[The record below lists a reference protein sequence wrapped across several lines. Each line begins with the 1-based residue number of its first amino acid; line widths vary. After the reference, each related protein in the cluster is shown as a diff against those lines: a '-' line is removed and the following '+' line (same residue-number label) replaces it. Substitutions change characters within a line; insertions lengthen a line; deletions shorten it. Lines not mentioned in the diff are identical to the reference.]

1 MFLADK
7 LIFLELH
14 KTGSTH
20 IRQLLSKYVGG
31 QVDGKHNAPSA
42 EMLEAGKPFLGSIRN
57 PWSWYVSLWTY
68 GCEKKGL
75 LYQRL
80 NQPKRW
86 EVVAE
91 KRAGKGKDAPRPP
104 EGASAERANFW
115 YADPMNP
122 DAFREWMRVVFSPGC
137 RQLLEPGYGGSP
149 LGKAGGLMTFRY
161 FRLFVKDTQKVPPK
175 YKTLDMLKQLDA
187 ERCFIDHFIKTE
199 SLEADLIN
207 ALAACG
213 IALTEAQV
221 AEMLATRK
229 TNTSTRPLSTKDYY
243 DAETAA
249 LVGEHEKFITDKF
262 SYSNPF

>member
-7 LIFLELH
+7 LIFLELQ

-31 QVDGKHNAPSA
+31 RVDGKHNAPSP
-42 EMLEAGKPFLGSIRN
+42 EMLNSGKAFLGSVRN

-80 NQPKRW
+80 TQPQRW
-86 EVVAE
+86 ELAQE
-91 KRAGKGKDAPRPP
+91 KRADKADAPLPP
-104 EGASAERANFW
+104 EGASAERANYW
-115 YADPMNP
+115 YADPVNP

-137 RQLLEPGYGGSP
+137 RGLLEAGYGGSP

-161 FRLFVKDTQKVPPK
+161 FRLFVKDTQKLPPK
-175 YKTLDMLKQLDA
+175 FKTLDMLNQLDA

-199 SLEADLIN
+199 SLEADLIK

-213 IALTEAQV
+213 IALTDAQV
-221 AEMLATRK
+221 AEMMSARK
-229 TNTSTRPLSTKDYY
+229 TNTSTRPLGTKDYY

-249 LVGEHEKFITDKF
+249 LVGANEKFIIDKF
-262 SYSNPF
+262 SYSSPL